1 MVVSSLPPLP
11 PPPPPPPPRRIR
23 RVLRQF
29 SCNED
34 LWRTFEARAKVLG
47 CSVDFLIGEAMK
59 RMLEHD
65 RPALLTIALVSG
77 DSRIVV
83 DREKVVIGR
92 SAKEA
97 QLVLRHE
104 AVSRQ
109 HAMIERLGA
118 VFWLVDMASTNG
130 VLVNGKKTTRAIIGA
145 GDVLS
150 IGPFTIAVEPA

>member
-1 MVVSSLPPLP
+1 MVVSSL
-11 PPPPPPPPRRIR
+11 PPPPPPPRRLR
-23 RVLRQF
+23 RVLRQL

-65 RPALLTIALVSG
+65 RPALPTVALVSG
-77 DSRIVV
+77 DQRVVV
-83 DREKVVIGR
+83 DRARVVIGR

-97 QLVLRHE
+97 QLVLRHN

-109 HAMIERLGA
+109 HAIVERLGA
-118 VFWLVDMASTNG
+118 VFWLVDMASMNG
-130 VLVNGKKTTRAIIGA
+130 VIVNGRKATRAIIGP
-145 GDVLS
+145 GDVLT
-150 IGPFTIAVEPA
+150 IGPFTIAVERA

>member
-1 MVVSSLPPLP
+1 M
-11 PPPPPPPPRRIR
+11 
-23 RVLRQF
+23 
-29 SCNED
+29 
-34 LWRTFEARAKVLG
+34 LG

-65 RPALLTIALVSG
+65 RPALPTVALVCEG
-77 DSRIVV
+77 QRVVV
-83 DREKVVIGR
+83 DRERVVIGR

-97 QLVLRHE
+97 QVVLRHQ

-109 HAMIERLGA
+109 HAIVERLGA

-130 VLVNGKKTTRAIIGA
+130 VLVNGKKATRAIIGP

-150 IGPFTIAVEPA
+150 IGPFAIAVERA

>member
-1 MVVSSLPPLP
+1 MVVSSL
-11 PPPPPPPPRRIR
+11 PPPPPPPRRLR
-23 RVLRQF
+23 RVLRQL

-65 RPALLTIALVSG
+65 RPALPTVALVSG
-77 DSRIVV
+77 DQRVVV
-83 DREKVVIGR
+83 DRARVVIGR

-97 QLVLRHE
+97 QLVLRHN

-109 HAMIERLGA
+109 HAIVERLGA
-118 VFWLVDMASTNG
+118 VFWLVDMASMN
-130 VLVNGKKTTRAIIGA
+130 VVIVNGRKATRAIIGP
-145 GDVLS
+145 GDVLT
-150 IGPFTIAVEPA
+150 IGPFTIAVERA

>member
-1 MVVSSLPPLP
+1 MVVSSL
-11 PPPPPPPPRRIR
+11 PPPPPPPPRRLR

-34 LWRTFEARAKVLG
+34 LWRTVDARSKVLG

-59 RMLEHD
+59 RMLEVD
-65 RPALLTIALVSG
+65 RPALPTVALVCG
-77 DSRIVV
+77 DSRVVV
-83 DREKVVIGR
+83 DRDRVVIGR
-92 SAKEA
+92 SGKEA

-109 HAMIERLGA
+109 HAIVERLGA

-130 VLVNGKKTTRAIIGA
+130 VMVNGKKATRAIIGP
-145 GDVLS
+145 GDVLT
-150 IGPFTIAVEPA
+150 IGPFTIAVERA

>member
-1 MVVSSLPPLP
+1 MVVSSL
-11 PPPPPPPPRRIR
+11 PPPPPPPRRFR

-29 SCNED
+29 SCNDD

-59 RMLEHD
+59 RMLEQD
-65 RPALLTIALVSG
+65 RPALPIVALVCG
-77 DSRIVV
+77 EQRVVV
-83 DREKVVIGR
+83 DRTRVVMGR

-97 QLVLRHE
+97 QLVLRHQ

-109 HAMIERLGA
+109 HAIVERLGA

-130 VLVNGKKTTRAIIGA
+130 VVVNGKKATRAIIGP
-145 GDVLS
+145 GDVLT
-150 IGPFTIAVEPA
+150 IGPFTIAVERA

>member
-1 MVVSSLPPLP
+1 MVVSSL
-11 PPPPPPPPRRIR
+11 PPPPPPPRRLR
-23 RVLRQF
+23 RVLRQL

-65 RPALLTIALVSG
+65 RPALPTVALVSG
-77 DSRIVV
+77 DQRVVV
-83 DREKVVIGR
+83 DRERVVIGR

-97 QLVLRHE
+97 QLVLRHN

-109 HAMIERLGA
+109 HAIVERLGA
-118 VFWLVDMASTNG
+118 VFWLVDMASMNG
-130 VLVNGKKTTRAIIGA
+130 VIVNGRKATRAIIGP
-145 GDVLS
+145 GDVLT
-150 IGPFTIAVEPA
+150 IGPFTIAVERA

>member
-1 MVVSSLPPLP
+1 MVVSSL
-11 PPPPPPPPRRIR
+11 PPPPPPPRRLR
-23 RVLRQF
+23 RVLRQL

-65 RPALLTIALVSG
+65 RPALPTVALVSG
-77 DSRIVV
+77 DRRVVV
-83 DREKVVIGR
+83 DRARVVIGR

-97 QLVLRHE
+97 QLVLRHN

-109 HAMIERLGA
+109 HAIVERLGA
-118 VFWLVDMASTNG
+118 VFWLVDMASMNG
-130 VLVNGKKTTRAIIGA
+130 VIVNGRKATRAIIGP
-145 GDVLS
+145 GDVLT
-150 IGPFTIAVEPA
+150 IGPFTIAVERA